1 MIFQKKQWNSEDTVR
16 ILQSIERVYS
26 NLEIKFNENTP
37 QSYKLNKD
45 ILKTNLLPVEL
56 Q

>member
-1 MIFQKKQWNSEDTVR
+1 M

-37 QSYKLNKD
+37 QSYVKNKTFSRQ
-45 ILKTNLLPVEL
+45 IKKKLLPVEL